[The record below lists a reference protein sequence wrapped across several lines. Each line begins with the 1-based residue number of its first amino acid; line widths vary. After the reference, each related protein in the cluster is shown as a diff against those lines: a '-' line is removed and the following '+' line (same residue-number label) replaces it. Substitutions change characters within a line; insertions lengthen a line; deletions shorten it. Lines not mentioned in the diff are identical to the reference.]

1 MTDDV
6 AARLERRTDTT
17 LTAALIAAASSHA
30 GPPDIILDADGR
42 RLGYRDLMRGIFALG
57 SAIRRITEP
66 GERVGVLLPTSA
78 AGAVTFFALL
88 AYGRVP
94 AMLNFT
100 AGRATLDAACAVAGV
115 KTILTAQ
122 KFIAGA
128 NLSAL
133 AEGLAETRSLVHLED
148 LRARLGIA
156 DKLAGL
162 AGAGLHR
169 LRGAAAKPDDP
180 AVILFTSG
188 TEGEPK
194 GVALS
199 HRNILAN
206 IAQVDETLPI
216 LATDIF
222 FNPLPIFHSYGL
234 MAGLILPLVLGRQ
247 LVLHPSPLQTKLIP
261 QRIHE
266 TGATI
271 LLATDTF
278 LRQYARAGD
287 RRSMNSLRFSVC
299 GAERVRP
306 ETRDFVRERY
316 GFVVLEGY
324 GVTEAAPV
332 LAVNHPDDI
341 RDGTVGRLL
350 PAIEAR
356 LEPVDGLDGRGRLSV
371 RGPNVMLGYLSR
383 TEPGGIAP
391 PPGGWHDTGDV
402 ASIDAEGYV
411 TIHGRLKRFAKIG
424 GEMVSLAIVENCAAT
439 LWPDHLHTA
448 AVIPAVRKGEEIVL
462 VTEYADADAASL
474 LAWAK
479 TRGVP
484 ELAVPKTILHVE
496 AIPVLGTG
504 KIAHAAV
511 DTLVRERL
519 AAAAP
524 GRAVEWDAPPGKR
537 AAG

>member
-1 MTDDV
+1 LPDDI
-6 AARLERRTDTT
+6 AARIERRIDTT
-17 LTAALIAAASSHA
+17 LTAALLAAARSHT

-42 RLGYRDLMRGIFALG
+42 RLTYRDLTRGMFALG
-57 SAIRRITEP
+57 NAIRRMTGP

-115 KTILTAQ
+115 KTILTAK
-122 KFIAGA
+122 KFIDGA

-133 AEGLAETRSLVHLED
+133 AEGLAETHRVVHLED
-148 LRARLGIA
+148 VRAGLGLA
-156 DKLAGL
+156 DKAAGL
-162 AGAGLHR
+162 AGARLHR
-169 LRGAAAKPDDP
+169 LRGDPAKPDDP

-188 TEGEPK
+188 TEGKPK

-206 IAQVDETLPI
+206 NAQIDETLPN
-216 LATDIF
+216 LKSDIF

-234 MAGLILPLVLGRQ
+234 TGGTLLPLILGRQ
-247 LVLHPSPLQTKLIP
+247 LVLHPSPLQTKAIP
-261 QRIHE
+261 QRIRE

-287 RRSMNSLRFSVC
+287 QQSMNSLRFAVC

-306 ETRDFVRERY
+306 ETRDFVHERY
-316 GFVVLEGY
+316 GFVVIEGY
-324 GVTEAAPV
+324 GVTETAPV
-332 LAVNHPDDI
+332 IAVNHPDDI

-350 PAIEAR
+350 PGIEAR
-356 LEPVDGLDGRGRLSV
+356 LEPIDGLDDGRGRLFV

-383 TEPGGIAP
+383 TEPGGFAP
-391 PPGGWHDTGDV
+391 PQDGWHDTGDV
-402 ASIDAEGYV
+402 VSISPDGYLA
-411 TIHGRLKRFAKIG
+411 IHGRLKRFAKIG

-439 LWPDHLHTA
+439 LWPDHLHTTAVVPA
-448 AVIPAVRKGEEIVL
+448 ARKGEEIVL
-462 VTEYADADAASL
+462 VTEYGDADAASL
-474 LAWAK
+474 LAFAK
-479 TRGVP
+479 ARGLP

-511 DTLVRERL
+511 DALVRERL
-519 AAAAP
+519 AAAP
-524 GRAVEWDAPPGKR
+524 GRAVEWNAPQR
-537 AAG
+537 AVS